1 MALNEGQMVTL
12 AIDEVIETVTNLT
25 PMAQKASKYTPP
37 AASMQRGSNTI
48 WMPVE
53 QQAPTQRGWDLTGK
67 ATGIEELNVA
77 VNLSEPDNDFFSLRA
92 DDLRDETSYRRR
104 IQASAV
110 KLANNL
116 EQNIAQVASDMGSLV
131 VTDPQAI
138 NADAARG
145 WDFMA
150 HAEELMFSR
159 ELNRDAGLSWFFNP
173 SDYRKA
179 GYNLAGKDLY
189 GNIPEDAYKTGSIQR
204 QVAGFD
210 DVLRSPKLPTLSA
223 STATG
228 LTVAGAQS
236 FAPQAWKTDND
247 GNKVNVD
254 NRFAT
259 VTLSSTSGLKR
270 GDKISFAGVKFLGQM
285 AKNVL
290 TDDATFSVVS
300 VVDGT
305 HIEIT
310 PKPIA
315 LNDTTLSPEQR
326 AYANVN
332 TTLANNTAINI
343 LNVKDAKTNIFWA
356 DDSIRIVSQPI
367 PASHEMFAGMKT
379 RSFDIPDVGISGIFA
394 TQGDISTLSGLCRI
408 AVWYGVNATRPEAIG
423 VGLAGQTA

>member
-25 PMAQKASKYTPP
+25 PMAQRANKYTPP
-37 AASMQRGSNTI
+37 AGAMQRGSNTI

-53 QQAPTQRGWDLTGK
+53 QEAPTQEGWDLTGK
-67 ATGIEELNVA
+67 ATGIEELSVA
-77 VNLSEPDNDFFSLRA
+77 VNLGDPDNDFFSLRA

-104 IQASAV
+104 IQASAK
-110 KLANNL
+110 KLASNL
-116 EQNIAQVASDMGSLV
+116 EVKIATMAAEMGSLV
-131 VTDPQAI
+131 VTSDGEISQDNRAWPFLAE
-138 NADAARG
+138 
-145 WDFMA
+145 
-150 HAEELMFSR
+150 AEEIMFDR
-159 ELNRDAGLSWFFNP
+159 ELNRDSGLSYFFNP
-173 SDYRKA
+173 KDYTKA
-179 GYNLAGKDLY
+179 GYNLAGKDNFGRLT
-189 GNIPEDAYKTGSIQR
+189 EDAYKTGSIQN

-210 DVLRSPKLPTLSA
+210 EVMRSPKLTVLPK

-228 LTVAGAQS
+228 LTVSGAQS
-236 FAPQAWKTDND
+236 FKPQAWTLDNE
-247 GNKVNVD
+247 GNKTNVD
-254 NRFAT
+254 NRFAS
-259 VTLSSTSGLKR
+259 VTLSSTTGLKR

-290 TDDATFSVVS
+290 THDATFSVVR
-300 VVDGT
+300 VVDDT

-310 PKPIA
+310 PKPVA

-332 TTLANNTAINI
+332 TTLADKTAINI
-343 LNVKDAKTNIFWA
+343 LNTQDARTNVFWA